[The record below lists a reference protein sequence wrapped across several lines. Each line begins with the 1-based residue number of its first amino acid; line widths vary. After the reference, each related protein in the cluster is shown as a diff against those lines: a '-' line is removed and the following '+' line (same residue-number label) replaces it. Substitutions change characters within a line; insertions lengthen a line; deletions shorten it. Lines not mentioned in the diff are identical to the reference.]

1 MRVKRII
8 ALGLAIVTLAI
19 NLVSVT
25 YAASDYYRDT
35 LGTNYALG
43 SPLASADFSADDWD
57 KWEMAIFGMFI
68 GNYVKIGKESYMDAF
83 KSGSDGLKAMQFAAG
98 GDVNSNG
105 TLKKMLNICMT
116 AQQSNYTA
124 LYTRYKYV
132 EYGQVSRLD
141 LGTRPAKL
149 LDLFPIPVST
159 TLTGKTTEDN
169 ENGNKNIL
177 IKSSSAMT
185 QPAVW
190 MSVKQTDALIPDKKG
205 TNVVGVGGDSIVYG
219 FYYAFATTIAAE
231 LPEISVRIGNKDKLL
246 FSLLDG
252 YDSQLMQMV
261 LAKMQDHMSDSEI
274 EALMT
279 ENPDIVMDAFGN
291 ICALTAGKPVVI
303 IPAAANKNINKE
315 KEVNMLNSLVVNGL
329 FGVSNTT
336 TMSALADSRYFA
348 DTSSFFSRESM
359 SFGGTVATSNK
370 SGIEYGATIMYNDT
384 DPLLAQD
391 IYNMIKNNSGYSD
404 NFKSFEESCGFPLLS
419 SDNSGS
425 TSGTTSGGANNGS
438 TGTTSGGGNSSG
450 VSGATISTDA
460 SGQTVERTISN
471 VPDYKKRAGLSLQ
484 SQALA
489 EYTALD
495 IDELNLGKNIN
506 DVIDANSL
514 YRAPL
519 KFEMTGT
526 NIDAFDFKYN
536 PFTMGFVGANK
547 AVVTDNL
554 SACAISLAAIG
565 DAFPYT
571 LNENSLSTML
581 MVNGGSSTN
590 KTDLFSGH
598 YYITPSMSSYDKD
611 PLVGFDV
618 KQNRFSKDMTDFGLR
633 NIDGSVSGNVED
645 APEMRTLLSGLK
657 DPYDIYS
664 LLTSKSSSE
673 ARSLISANSGDQVHI
688 GSLGKSFASTR
699 FNLTQEETSKMN
711 NETNLTLGD
720 FTGYLDSPISTIKS
734 VYGSTD
740 PNGSKETT
748 ATVFRV
754 CKVYQPSAVFRAVG
768 QIYDLDS
775 GAEFSQYT
783 TNMYITYLDWYG
795 ILDNKSDEDLKIDTE
810 FFAGRDYLNIDPDD
824 LLDTMTEEE
833 KRKVITNN
841 TYKFLDTSESGRQ
854 YRAEMASNII
864 TDLLDKWYN
873 SAAGS
878 TEHNGF
884 LNVSGYK
891 DNVLTSFILDNWEL
905 LSGIYFGVMFIAVI
919 GLAVISKRG
928 LTWLLATEASVLLAV
943 GAVPGYVEMVPF
955 ICNNIIQD
963 VFQDN
968 AIFWLASEEVKN
980 AAQREDIDT
989 GTLVNS
995 SMSDDEIR
1003 ETVVLMN
1010 SIRLQQSDKTMLI
1023 KLDTS
1028 KKVIEQVSVG
1038 WDKLQQ
1044 KASTRWLVPNL
1055 IQQMSADKDNYDY
1068 VYITTYDWLSN
1079 MTRGYLSVLP
1089 YNDSITAGMTLQA
1102 AYNKLADSFATG
1114 ELPETDTS
1122 GTNKKYSVNQD
1133 GAMSFNLRDAASK
1146 KNVFGIYKETNDI
1159 GATAENSY
1167 RSITRLDTDTIDDV
1181 HTRIYFMAVEALKFN
1196 SNLETL
1202 ADPNPGVQKADW
1214 DAFADNPQSALGPS
1228 FKSAF
1233 TAYNDNLLERLN
1245 VYNRYEPEDGR
1256 IDMRFAN
1263 LWMTEGPGLY
1273 FYALVKDTLPITSN
1287 SVQTIATN
1295 LLGGYAEE
1303 VDATTGQPTGERV
1316 RTSFMHQGETGYV
1329 RDFLDLE
1336 ELFTNV
1342 LPYIYA
1348 EQLAAGGN
1356 GAEGTA
1362 NTGLLGDVELG
1373 DKYEIYKDNK
1383 NFWLYRSNWVT
1394 KLITD
1399 KQYSKSADIY
1409 YIDGS
1414 GARVKSTCY
1423 NMIDPRSYVG
1433 RDMVF
1438 SRAQMESMGLSERD
1452 LNLLEIKLV
1461 NLNDKVCDEWTKLV
1475 NYANITDMSPEIME
1489 RLMTVVAVT
1498 EFSKEITRVNP
1509 LNSTMSLYPRSL
1521 DLRNITW
1528 DQLLRHMIVS
1538 STHNSSY
1545 LTSNTLIRTIAGSC
1559 GMFMAFL
1566 TCFISSMNNSWIP
1579 FARDVLLSIMLY
1591 LVLICIGANL
1601 LKGYKQK
1608 FKAAGGWLCTY
1619 LLFGVFTG
1627 LFYFAIANMVGSGQS
1642 AEVLSDG
1649 VTVELTTT
1657 SLSFKLLAVLILD
1670 ILYGFGIFKYMKD
1683 VVFRGGIAGLMS
1695 YIKDGG
1701 FSFFYDV
1708 ASNVSNGIHNGISKL
1723 RGDVNRTG
1731 AGLLSFGSKNA
1742 QKIENKE
1749 ENGKTKPIKVEGN
1762 VVNKSKSGAEA
1773 NGLQSTIDDASWVM
1787 DAVDREKKSQIESH
1801 RRNIEDRI
1809 NQGKEQMK
1817 QAEGDSKPS
1826 KK

>member
-8 ALGLAIVTLAI
+8 ALGLAVVTLAI

-43 SPLASADFSADDWD
+43 SPLASDDFSADDWD

-141 LGTRPAKL
+141 LGTRVAKFK
-149 LDLFPIPVST
+149 DLFPVPVSSSLYGST
-159 TLTGKTTEDN
+159 TDEN
-169 ENGNKNIL
+169 ENGNNKIL
-177 IKSSSAMT
+177 IKDSAGMT
-185 QPAVW
+185 EPIVW
-190 MSVKQTDALIPDKKG
+190 MTLKKTDALVPTKVHNSK
-205 TNVVGVGGDSIVYG
+205 VVYEDYYRYAMIV
-219 FYYAFATTIAAE
+219 AAE
-231 LPEISVRIGNKDKLL
+231 LPEISVSVGGEEKVL

-261 LAKMQDHMSDSEI
+261 LAKLEKNLG
-274 EALMT
+274 EKGFNTLYN
-279 ENPDIVMDAFGN
+279 ENPDIVIDAFGN

-315 KEVNMLNSLVVNGL
+315 KEVNMLNSLIVNSL
-329 FGVSNTT
+329 FGARNQT
-336 TMSALADSRYFA
+336 TMSALADSRFFQ
-348 DTSSFFSRESM
+348 DTNALFPQKEL
-359 SFGGTVATSNK
+359 SFGGTVAVSDKNAI
-370 SGIEYGATIMYNDT
+370 SDRVAIMYNDT
-384 DPLLAQD
+384 DPLLNKTLYAELS
-391 IYNMIKNNSGYSD
+391 NNDTYKT
-404 NFKSFEESCGFPLLS
+404 NFKEFEETCGFPLLQDDS
-419 SDNSGS
+419 STS
-425 TSGTTSGGANNGS
+425 TSGTGNTGGTNTATGGTNTATGGTVAGAGIQNNNGS
-438 TGTTSGGGNSSG
+438 NF
-450 VSGATISTDA
+450 
-460 SGQTVERTISN
+460 VERTVS
-471 VPDYKKRAGLSLQ
+471 GL
-484 SQALA
+484 AI
-489 EYTALD
+489 THPNGTGFMGFD
-495 IDELNLGKNIN
+495 IEKQTLGKNIN

-514 YRAPL
+514 YRAPI

-526 NIDAFDFKYN
+526 NISAFDFAWGISVW
-536 PFTMGFVGANK
+536 MGND
-547 AVVTDNL
+547 AVRTKD
-554 SACAISLAAIG
+554 AIG
-565 DAFPYT
+565 AMNIALSGIGNVFPYV
-571 LNENSLSTML
+571 LNDSSLSTML

-598 YYITPSMSSYDKD
+598 YYITPSMTSFNSTTWVFGVD
-611 PLVGFDV
+611 
-618 KQNRFSKDMTDFGLR
+618 QNIFSKDFYDFALR
-633 NIDGSVSGNVED
+633 NVDGSVSGNVAD
-645 APEMRTLLSGLK
+645 ASEMRSLLSGLK
-657 DPYDIYS
+657 DPYEIYS
-664 LLTSKSSSE
+664 LLSSNSSSD
-673 ARSLISANSGDQVHI
+673 ARAQIQKNKTDQIYVGGLI
-688 GSLGKSFASTR
+688 KTFAGTR
-699 FNLTQEETSKMN
+699 FNISQED
-711 NETNLTLGD
+711 NEKITNTVDMKLED
-720 FTGYLDSPISTIKS
+720 FAKYLDEPISNVSKL
-734 VYGSTD
+734 YGKTT
-740 PNGSKETT
+740 PNGKYYAS
-748 ATVFRV
+748 AVSFRV
-754 CKVYQPSAVFRAVG
+754 CKVYQPSAVFEAVG

-775 GAEFSQYT
+775 GAAFSQYT
-783 TNMYITYLDWYG
+783 TNLYITYLDWYG
-795 ILDNKSDEDLKIDTE
+795 ILDNKSDEDLRIDTE

-841 TYKFLDTSESGRQ
+841 TYKFLDASESGRQ

-873 SAAGS
+873 SVAGS

-919 GLAVISKRG
+919 SLAVISKRG

-968 AIFWLASEEVKN
+968 AVFWLASEEVKN

-1010 SIRLQQSDKTMLI
+1010 SIRLQKSDKTMLV

-1079 MTRGYLSVLP
+1079 MTRGYLAVLP

-1114 ELPETDTS
+1114 ELAETDTS
-1122 GTNKKYSVNQD
+1122 GADKKYSVNQD

-1303 VDATTGQPTGERV
+1303 VDATTSQPTGERV

-1342 LPYIYA
+1342 LPYMYA

-1362 NTGLLGDVELG
+1362 NTGLSGDVELG

-1423 NMIDPRSYVG
+1423 TMIDPRSYVG

-1642 AEVLSDG
+1642 AEVLADG

-1670 ILYGFGIFKYMKD
+1670 VLYGFGIFKYMKD

-1817 QAEGDSKPS
+1817 QAEGDNKPS

>member
-1 MRVKRII
+1 MRIKRII

-43 SPLASADFSADDWD
+43 SPLASDDFSADDWD

-149 LDLFPIPVST
+149 LDLFPTPVSAS
-159 TLTGKTTEDN
+159 LQGKTTEDN
-169 ENGNKNIL
+169 ENGNKKIL
-177 IKSSSAMT
+177 IKSSSGMT
-185 QPAVW
+185 QPIVW
-190 MSVKQTDALIPDKKG
+190 MNVKKEDSFIPDK
-205 TNVVGVGGDSIVYG
+205 GGADIFGASVFPVYG
-219 FYYAFATTIAAE
+219 YTYQFAVAVAAE
-231 LPEISVRIGNKDKLL
+231 LPEISVRIGSEDKLL

-252 YDSQLMQMV
+252 YDSQLVQMV

-336 TMSALADSRYFA
+336 TMSALADSRYFK
-348 DTSSFFSRESM
+348 DTNALFTNDSL

-370 SGIEYGATIMYNDT
+370 SGIQYGATIMYNDT
-384 DPLLAQD
+384 DPLLEQD
-391 IYNMIKNNSGYSD
+391 IYNMLKNNSGYAD
-404 NFKSFEESCGFPLLS
+404 DFKNFEENSGFPLLS
-419 SDNSGS
+419 SDNATGGTSTNNTSTGNTANTGGTTGSSGS
-425 TSGTTSGGANNGS
+425 
-438 TGTTSGGGNSSG
+438 
-450 VSGATISTDA
+450 VSGADISTDSTSTYTEREI
-460 SGQTVERTISN
+460 SGIPSYRESAQFNITNHTLRFYNT
-471 VPDYKKRAGLSLQ
+471 
-484 SQALA
+484 
-489 EYTALD
+489 LD
-495 IDELNLGKNIN
+495 LEQVNLGKNIN

-519 KFEMTGT
+519 KFEITGT
-526 NIDAFDFKYN
+526 NLEVFDFKYN
-536 PFTMGFVGANK
+536 PLTAFFGATANSMDVKDAVGAI
-547 AVVTDNL
+547 AIAL
-554 SACAISLAAIG
+554 SATG
-565 DAFPYT
+565 NMFPYT
-571 LNENSLSTML
+571 LDENSLNTML

-598 YYITPSMSSYDKD
+598 YYITPSMSSHESD
-611 PLVGFDV
+611 PFIGFDT

-645 APEMRTLLSGLK
+645 ATEMRTLLSGLK

-664 LLTSKSSSE
+664 LLTAKSSSE
-673 ARSLISANSGDQVHI
+673 ARSLISANNGDNIHI
-688 GSLGKSFASTR
+688 GSLGKSFAGTR
-699 FNLTQEETSKMN
+699 FNITQEKTSEMN
-711 NETNLTLGD
+711 NETSLTLAD
-720 FTGYLDSPISTIKS
+720 FTGYLDKPVSNIKN
-734 VYGSTD
+734 VYGKTK
-740 PNGSKETT
+740 PNDGKETT

-968 AIFWLASEEVKN
+968 AVFWLASEEVKN
-980 AAQREDIDT
+980 AAQREAIDT
-989 GTLVNS
+989 STLVNS

-1010 SIRLQQSDKTMLI
+1010 SIRLQQSDKTMLV

-1079 MTRGYLSVLP
+1079 MTRGYLAVLP

-1114 ELPETDTS
+1114 ELAETDTS
-1122 GTNKKYSVNQD
+1122 GADKKYSANQD

-1342 LPYIYA
+1342 LPYMYA

-1423 NMIDPRSYVG
+1423 TMIDPRSYVG

-1498 EFSKEITRVNP
+1498 EFSKEVTRVNP

-1817 QAEGDSKPS
+1817 QSEGDSKPS